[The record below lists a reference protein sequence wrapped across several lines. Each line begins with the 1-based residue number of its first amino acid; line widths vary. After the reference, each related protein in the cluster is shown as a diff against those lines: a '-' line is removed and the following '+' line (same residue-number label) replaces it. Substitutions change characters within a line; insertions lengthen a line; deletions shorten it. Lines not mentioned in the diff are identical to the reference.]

1 MFAALK
7 KICTFATLLSKVL
20 LMRFRGNITHVFKA
34 IAMMIVALAIGSC
47 SDKQDTIVLSKDF
60 VGEEWGRFD
69 LLKVDYDIL
78 KAPAT
83 VDVIMEL
90 TVSEDFPNVY
100 PFYKND
106 KDMLFCMLVEFPD
119 GSHRVRDYKYPLKDR
134 DGNWKSEKTDGYY
147 HFKFMLISE
156 LYISESGICKFTVEN
171 KYSKDPLYGIKNMTI
186 KCVPSKK

>member
-1 MFAALK
+1 
-7 KICTFATLLSKVL
+7 
-20 LMRFRGNITHVFKA
+20 MRFRIDITRFLIA
-34 IAMMIVALAIGSC
+34 IAVIIIALGVVSC
-47 SDKQDTIVLSKDF
+47 SDKQDTLVMSKDF
-60 VGEEWGRFD
+60 AEEKWGRFD
-69 LLKVDYDIL
+69 FLKVDYNLL

-106 KDMLFCMLVEFPD
+106 KEMLFCMSVEFPD

-134 DGNWKSEKTDGYY
+134 DGNWKSEKIDGYY

-156 LYISESGICKFTVEN
+156 VNISESGICKFTIEN
-171 KYSKDPLYGIKNMTI
+171 KYSKDPLCGIKNMTI
-186 KCVPSKK
+186 RCVPSKNK

>member
-1 MFAALK
+1 
-7 KICTFATLLSKVL
+7 
-20 LMRFRGNITHVFKA
+20 MRFRIHTTQFLMV
-34 IAMMIVALAIGSC
+34 IVLVTIIMGFVSC
-47 SDKQDTIVLSKDF
+47 SDRQDTLVMSKDF
-60 VGEEWGRFD
+60 AEEKWGRFD
-69 LLKVDYDIL
+69 LLKVDYNLL
-78 KAPAT
+78 KAPTT

-106 KDMLFCMLVEFPD
+106 RDLILCMLVEFPD

-134 DGNWKSEKTDGYY
+134 DGNWKSEKIDGYY

-156 LYISESGICKFTVEN
+156 LNISESGICKFTIEN

-186 KCVPSKK
+186 RCVPSNK

>member
-1 MFAALK
+1 
-7 KICTFATLLSKVL
+7 
-20 LMRFRGNITHVFKA
+20 MRFRIHTTQFLMV
-34 IAMMIVALAIGSC
+34 IVLVTIIMGFVSC
-47 SDKQDTIVLSKDF
+47 SDRQDTLVMSKDF
-60 VGEEWGRFD
+60 AEEKWGRFD
-69 LLKVDYDIL
+69 LLKVDYNLL

-106 KDMLFCMLVEFPD
+106 RDLIFCMLVEFPD

-134 DGNWKSEKTDGYY
+134 DGNWKSEKIDGYY

-156 LYISESGICKFTVEN
+156 LNISESGICKFTIEN

-186 KCVPSKK
+186 RCVPSNK